1 VAAAAERADVALRE
15 GEAEVLAAAAGFR
28 LDRTGLQA
36 EQVGR
41 LEAQLPLPQLRLP
54 FLFTTDIGPVELD
67 DMARAMLA
75 EIEALTRLP
84 A

>member
-1 VAAAAERADVALRE
+1 
-15 GEAEVLAAAAGFR
+15 
-28 LDRTGLQA
+28 
-36 EQVGR
+36 VGR